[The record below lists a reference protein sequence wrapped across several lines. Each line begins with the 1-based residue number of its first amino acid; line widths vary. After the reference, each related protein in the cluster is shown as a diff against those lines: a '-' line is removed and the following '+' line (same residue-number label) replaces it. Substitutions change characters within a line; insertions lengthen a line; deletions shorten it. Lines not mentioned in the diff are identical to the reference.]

1 MKKMATALALPQAQT
16 LFSFSQLSE
25 RWNVSKDT
33 LRRAAETD
41 DLKTIYLAGR
51 RLIPV
56 AEVLRVERE
65 GLGNGRKR
73 GWKRSAR

>member
-1 MKKMATALALPQAQT
+1 MKKMATALALPQQQT
-16 LFSFSQLSE
+16 LFGFSQLAE
-25 RWNVSKDT
+25 RWDVSKDT
-33 LRRAAETD
+33 LRRAAEAG

-65 GLGNGRKR
+65 GLGKGRRR
-73 GWKRSAR
+73 GWKR